1 MTKLAAPQQGPASER
16 LLPLTAPSPED
27 ELSGTVGTVGTR
39 WGHED
44 ADHDHRRDI
53 SRSPNER
60 LNHPT
65 HFTTRYDRAGPHPKV
80 SPITQQQYMQKKLV
94 KSRGYHLQP
103 PSFNTED
110 ISPEAAAASTENKSN
125 ARHLDSSSSEVPS
138 HSRMSRS
145 PYSPP
150 PPPDPPDIRLAPTGD
165 SSPQRVTPNASD
177 TMDPGSDTVPPVSR
191 FTKILSKKCGNIF
204 SC

>member
-27 ELSGTVGTVGTR
+27 ELSGTVGTR

-44 ADHDHRRDI
+44 VDRDRRRDI

-94 KSRGYHLQP
+94 KTRGYHLQPP

-110 ISPEAAAASTENKSN
+110 ISHVAASTENISN
-125 ARHLDSSSSEVPS
+125 ARHLDSSEVPS

-150 PPPDPPDIRLAPTGD
+150 PPPDPPDIHLAPTGD
-165 SSPQRVTPNASD
+165 SSPPQRVTPNDPSES
-177 TMDPGSDTVPPVSR
+177 MDPAGSDTVPPVS
-191 FTKILSKKCGNIF
+191 
-204 SC
+204 